1 MLKMI
6 FFDEDPDEVLKEED
20 ISADVN
26 SGVERIDFR
35 DTEEV
40 GTKRMSGQI
49 RSPNFHQSDF
59 CCYNDVM
66 FLRYHLNKT
75 IIQQPLLIFWCID
88 LG

>member
-26 SGVERIDFR
+26 SGIERIDFR

-40 GTKRMSGQI
+40 GTKKGHTRL
-49 RSPNFHQSDF
+49 PNFHQSD
-59 CCYNDVM
+59 
-66 FLRYHLNKT
+66 LRTYLHCTGLTQTKVVNFFKLS
-75 IIQQPLLIFWCID
+75 QSGRF
-88 LG
+88 GRA

>member
-26 SGVERIDFR
+26 SGIERIDFR

-40 GTKRMSGQI
+40 GTKKGHT
-49 RSPNFHQSDF
+49 RSPN
-59 CCYNDVM
+59 
-66 FLRYHLNKT
+66 
-75 IIQQPLLIFWCID
+75 
-88 LG
+88 

>member
-40 GTKRMSGQI
+40 GT
-49 RSPNFHQSDF
+49 
-59 CCYNDVM
+59 
-66 FLRYHLNKT
+66 NKGCKG
-75 IIQQPLLIFWCID
+75 ILVCLIFT
-88 LG
+88 